1 MSKWLDD
8 YVRKIIKIQKIKEEW
23 NNFIKAKDIDVDRN
37 TFMGLYNSHKNYM
50 IQYKN

>member
-8 YVRKIIKIQKIKEEW
+8 YVRKMIEAVEIQEHEYKYL
-23 NNFIKAKDIDVDRN
+23 KAKDIDKDRN
-37 TFMGLYNSHKNYM
+37 TFMGLYNKWEDWM